1 MKKCGE
7 SRKDEVETEEKY
19 MKNLKV
25 KMKIML
31 SFGVALI
38 LIVCLGLSALSG
50 VIAMGGVA
58 NNYYNISIPAII
70 NLWTARRAVQ
80 ATEKAA
86 LETTI
91 VMTPAELDAVEATLL
106 SERTNVDTALDEFV
120 RLAPQFQ
127 SEVNEIKDILD
138 DTGAIRNQ
146 ILTEAR
152 KFTEEGNAR
161 AYSLYT
167 NSYVPIFDKAIDAT
181 LELYDKVMDALT
193 VRYDRASQTYVS
205 IITAVIV
212 MFVVSLI
219 LVIVFTRLLTG
230 YITTPVREIERAMA
244 KVREGALDEA
254 EVNYESKDELGQLA
268 DSVRETVGMLQ
279 KLVPDVAYLSRE
291 LGNGNF
297 NVKSKNPD
305 VYVGD
310 YFEILQSLRYVRDT
324 LNDTIAQIDAASG
337 HLLSSS
343 NQVSGGAQAL
353 SQGATQQASAVQE
366 LAATIADVTDKVK
379 LNAENAEM
387 AMKMAKDAELGINS
401 SNEEM
406 QSLMGAMDDIQKS
419 SNEISKIIKN
429 IDDIA
434 FQTNILALNAAVE
447 AARAGAAGKGFA
459 VVADEVRS
467 LAAKSAE
474 AAKSTTTLIENS
486 MQAVNVGMKY
496 AQNTSQALQ
505 TVVKHA
511 SDVALKAG
519 EIAEASGEQFGAI
532 QQISVGIDQIS
543 AVTQTTSATA
553 EESAATSQE
562 LTGQANMLKVL
573 TGKFTLCDDGATL
586 TAQSKA
592 KPYPMAADAYAEME
606 MSSVSFDKY

>member
-1 MKKCGE
+1 
-7 SRKDEVETEEKY
+7 

-25 KMKIML
+25 KMKIVVSL
-31 SFGVALI
+31 GVALMM
-38 LIVCLGLSALSG
+38 IVLLGLSALSG
-50 VIAMGGVA
+50 VIVMGGVA
-58 NNYYNISIPAII
+58 DDYYSISIPAVIS
-70 NLWTARRAVQ
+70 LWTARRSVQ

-91 VMTPAELDAVEATLL
+91 VMTPDELDAVEATLI
-106 SERTNVDTALDEFV
+106 SERTNVDTSLNEFV
-120 RLAPQFQ
+120 KLAPQFQ
-127 SEVNEIKDILD
+127 SDVDKIKDILD
-138 DTGAIRNQ
+138 DTVAVRSQ
-146 ILTEAR
+146 ILSEAR

-181 LELYDKVMDALT
+181 LELYDSVMNALT
-193 VRYDRASQTYVS
+193 ARYEKASSTYVKM
-205 IITAVIV
+205 ITAVIV
-212 MFVVSLI
+212 MFVISVI
-219 LVIVFTRLLTG
+219 LVAVFTRLLTEC
-230 YITTPVREIERAMA
+230 ITTPVQEIEHAMA
-244 KVREGALDEA
+244 KVREGALNEA
-254 EVNYESKDELGQLA
+254 KVLYESKDELGHLA

-279 KLVPDVAYLSRE
+279 KLVPDVAHLGTE

-297 NVKSKNPD
+297 NVKSNNPE

-310 YFEILQSLRYVRDT
+310 YFEILSSLRYVRDT

-343 NQVSGGAQAL
+343 NQVSAGAQAL
-353 SQGATQQASAVQE
+353 SQGSTEQASSVQE

-387 AMKMAKDAELGINS
+387 AMKMARDAELGINA

-406 QSLMGAMDDIQKS
+406 HSLMNAMDDIQKS

-496 AQNTSQALQ
+496 AQNTSEALR

-519 EIAEASGEQFGAI
+519 EISDASDEQFNAI

-573 TGKFTLCDDGATL
+573 TGKFTLCDDEGTM

-592 KPYPMAADAYAEME
+592 KPYPMVADTYAQME
-606 MSSVSFDKY
+606 MSFGYGDKY